1 MESDFSEDPIITLCV
16 EVKPYQLQYIIWRE
30 NLESETTPLQ
40 LPGLGIVTHVLYC
53 LLCDES
59 AYSIDYGRATQ
70 RKARLFY
77 QIRQRSQSRRLFV
90 NSTGTYHFSRFLDQ
104 LIIDDISKSV
114 FDSKMEKGD
123 QKDTIDFCLQRAG
136 LDRFDIDADNIKKSL
151 WRLRTHRNQPTIRG
165 KTPRIKAKAA
175 IKKRRNKVYW

>member
-1 MESDFSEDPIITLCV
+1 MKSDFSEDPIITLCV
-16 EVKPYQLQYIIWRE
+16 EVKPYQLQYIVWRE
-30 NLESETTPLQ
+30 NLESKTTPLQ
-40 LPGLGIVTHVLYC
+40 LPGLGIIPHVLYC
-53 LLCDES
+53 LLCDEA
-59 AYSIDYGRATQ
+59 AYTFGDRPTQ

-77 QIRQRSQSRRLFV
+77 QIRQHGQSRRLFV
-90 NSTGTYHFSRFLDQ
+90 NSTGTWHFSRFLDQ
-104 LIIDDISKSV
+104 LIIDDICKSL

-136 LDRFDIDADNIKKSL
+136 LDNFDIDADRIKKSL

-165 KTPRIKAKAA
+165 KTPKIKAKAA